1 METADMT
8 GNDAAVEIAGL
19 TVKFAGRVA
28 LREIALSVPVRSL
41 TVVIG
46 PSGSGKTTLLRSLNR
61 LNECF
66 PGCSTEGTVRIRMGG
81 RWVDAYRD
89 SQPVTEL
96 RRRVGMVF
104 QTPNVL
110 PCSIEKNL
118 TLALLRVLGISKRD
132 APAHVER
139 ALRDVGLWEE
149 VHDRLHHAATT
160 LSGGQQQR
168 LCLARTLVLDPEVL
182 LLDEPTSSLDFRSA
196 RSIEQLLLRLRESYT
211 MVAVSH
217 SPGQTRRLADRVV
230 VLRDG
235 LVVKRLTRE
244 DLGEPETFQA
254 LLEDVF

>member
-1 METADMT
+1 METPNITA
-8 GNDAAVEIAGL
+8 NDAAIEIAGL
-19 TVKFAGRVA
+19 TVKFGGRVA
-28 LREIALSVPVRSL
+28 LREVDLSIPSRCL

-66 PGCSTEGTVRIRMGG
+66 AGCSTEGTIRIRIGN

-89 SQPVTEL
+89 KQPLTEL

-104 QTPNVL
+104 QTSNVL

-118 TLALLRVLGISKRD
+118 TLPLLRVLGVSKRE

-139 ALRDVGLWEE
+139 TLRDVGLWEE
-149 VHDRLHHAATT
+149 VRDRLNHAATT

-196 RSIEQLLLRLRESYT
+196 RSIEQLLLRLRASYT
-211 MVAVSH
+211 IVAVSH
-217 SPGQTRRLADRVV
+217 SLSQTRRLADRVV
-230 VLRDG
+230 VLSDG
-235 LVVKRLTRE
+235 GVTKRLMRE
-244 DLGEPETFQA
+244 DLRDPGTFQQ
-254 LLEDVF
+254 LLEEVF

>member
-1 METADMT
+1 METPDMT
-8 GNDAAVEIAGL
+8 ANGTAVEIAGL
-19 TVKFAGRVA
+19 TVKFGSRVA
-28 LREIALSVPVRSL
+28 LRDVNLSIPGRSL

-66 PGCSTEGTVRIRMGG
+66 PGCSTEGTVRIRMADC
-81 RWVDAYRD
+81 WVDAYRD
-89 SQPVTEL
+89 GQPVTDL

-110 PCSIEKNL
+110 PCSIDKNL
-118 TLALLRVLGISKRD
+118 TLPLLRVLGIRKRD
-132 APAHVER
+132 APVHVER

-149 VHDRLHHAATT
+149 VHDRLSHPATT

-182 LLDEPTSSLDFRSA
+182 LLDEPTSSLDFRSS
-196 RSIEQLLLRLRESYT
+196 RNIEQLLLQLRDAYT
-211 MVAVSH
+211 IVAVSH
-217 SPGQTRRLADRVV
+217 SLGQTRRLADHVV
-230 VLRDG
+230 VLNDG
-235 LVVKRLTRE
+235 AVAKRLTQENLRAP
-244 DLGEPETFQA
+244 DTFQR

>member
-1 METADMT
+1 METPDIT
-8 GNDAAVEIAGL
+8 VNNAAIEITGL
-19 TVKFAGRVA
+19 TVKFGGRVA
-28 LREIALSVPVRSL
+28 VREVSLSIPSRSV

-46 PSGSGKTTLLRSLNR
+46 PSGSGKTTLLRSVNR
-61 LNECF
+61 LNEFF
-66 PGCSTEGTVRIRMGG
+66 PGCSTDGTVRIRLGD

-89 SQPVTEL
+89 KQPVTEL

-118 TLALLRVLGISKRD
+118 TLPLFRVLGISKRD

-139 ALRDVGLWEE
+139 ALRDVGVWEE
-149 VHDRLHHAATT
+149 VHDRLHDAATT

-196 RSIEQLLLRLRESYT
+196 RSIEQLLLDLRGSYT
-211 MVAVSH
+211 IVAVSH
-217 SPGQTRRLADRVV
+217 SLGQTRRLADRVV
-230 VLRDG
+230 VLSDG
-235 LVVKRLTRE
+235 GVAKRLTRE
-244 DLGEPETFQA
+244 DLRDPGTFQR